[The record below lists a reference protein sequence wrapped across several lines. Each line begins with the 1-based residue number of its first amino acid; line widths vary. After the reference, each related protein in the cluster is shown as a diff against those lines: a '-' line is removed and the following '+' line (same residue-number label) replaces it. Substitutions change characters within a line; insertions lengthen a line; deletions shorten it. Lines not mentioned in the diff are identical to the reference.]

1 MPTAQ
6 QIHEFLNKLH
16 SDSSVAGKQSVYQLL
31 YDYDFILK
39 DFDWTLYPDQ
49 STQQKAGGKVL
60 KCFDSLSE
68 PEMNELLKVCND
80 NDYFKI
86 LTAAVRGA
94 RFCDGYWEE
103 FVASGALRICLN
115 AIAKSVGY
123 TPLLV
128 MLPEEVQCQQ
138 YLLKQQEES
147 KLRREQI
154 KKRKD
159 EQRIQE
165 SNDDQDFL
173 F

>member
-1 MPTAQ
+1 MPTLQ

-16 SDSSVAGKQSVYQLL
+16 SNDFDDSEHTVYDLL
-31 YDYDFILK
+31 YGYDFILK
-39 DFDWTLYPDQ
+39 DFDWTQYPDQ
-49 STQQKAGGKVL
+49 STQQQAGGKVL
-60 KCFDSLSE
+60 KLFDSLSE
-68 PEMNELLKVCND
+68 LEITELLKLCNG

-94 RFCDGYWEE
+94 RFCDGYWEK
-103 FVASGALRICLN
+103 FVASGALRVCLN

-154 KKRKD
+154 KKRK
-159 EQRIQE
+159 EKQRIQE
-165 SNDDQDFL
+165 NNDDQDFL

>member
-1 MPTAQ
+1 MPTVQ
-6 QIHEFLNKLH
+6 QIHEFLNQLH
-16 SDSSVAGKQSVYQLL
+16 SDSSEAGKQSVYQLL

-39 DFDWTLYPDQ
+39 DFDWTQYPDQ
-49 STQQKAGGKVL
+49 SAPQQAGGKVL

-68 PEMNELLKVCND
+68 SEMTELLKVCND
-80 NDYFKI
+80 TDYYKI

-103 FVASGALRICLN
+103 FVVSGALRICLN
-115 AIAKSVGY
+115 AIALSVGY

-128 MLPEEVQCQQ
+128 MLPEEIQCKQ
-138 YLLKQQEES
+138 YLLKQKAES
-147 KLRREQI
+147 KLRREQA
-154 KKRKD
+154 KKRKE

-165 SNDDQDFL
+165 NNDDQDFQ